1 MGRSAEARVG
11 FLTIIGDPLR
21 WQRLGFDVDADG
33 SIRFLDCSIRLID
46 ARRPGLLRDDGSDDE
61 PAPSGLIGWE
71 LTTGDVHVDL
81 DVDDQVDVHG
91 DVHGDRER
99 GSGSDGTE
107 DPLEIDGL
115 ATRFISAQAPRLV
128 EHGNGAT
135 SLDHVVVLTGS
146 LERTSAAIEAATGAP
161 LKRIRDLDQMRQGFH
176 RLGVGGLI
184 VEIVERPELAEHP
197 VSMFWGFVVN
207 VADLDATVE
216 MIGPDMI
223 GPAKPAVQAGRRIA
237 TIRREA
243 RIGVPLA
250 FMST

>member
-1 MGRSAEARVG
+1 MGRSAEVRVG

-46 ARRPGLLRDDGSDDE
+46 VRRPGLIRDDGSDDE
-61 PAPSGLIGWE
+61 PASSGLIGWE
-71 LTTGDVHVDL
+71 LTTGDVRVDL
-81 DVDDQVDVHG
+81 DVDVH
-91 DVHGDRER
+91 VDRER
-99 GSGSDGTE
+99 GAGSDGAE
-107 DPLEIDGL
+107 DALEIDGL
-115 ATRFISAQAPRLV
+115 ATRFISAQTPRLV
-128 EHGNGAT
+128 EHGNGAIG
-135 SLDHVVVLTGS
+135 LDHVVVLTGS

-161 LKRIRDLDQMRQGFH
+161 LKRIRELDQMRQGFH

>member
-1 MGRSAEARVG
+1 MGRSAEVRVG
-11 FLTIIGDPLR
+11 FLTIIADPLR

-46 ARRPGLLRDDGSDDE
+46 ARRPGLIRDDGSDDE

-71 LTTGDVHVDL
+71 LTTGGIHVDVHVDPA
-81 DVDDQVDVHG
+81 
-91 DVHGDRER
+91 R
-99 GSGSDGTE
+99 GAGSDDTE

-115 ATRFISAQAPRLV
+115 ATRFISAQTPRLV

-135 SLDHVVVLTGS
+135 GLDHVVVLTGS

-161 LKRIRDLDQMRQGFH
+161 LKRIRELDQMRQGFH